1 MVSHL
6 RGRQLNPSKIE
17 IYRADVSHRLQRLQE
32 CSVGRSADL
41 LHYVYSMVCAC
52 VSHVCLLVYLF
63 VFSLCECVSLCE

>member
-32 CSVGRSADL
+32 CSVGRSDL
-41 LHYVYSMVCAC
+41 FYCIMYTVCVC
-52 VSHVCLLVYLF
+52 VCGSHVCLWVCLF
-63 VFSLCECVSLCE
+63 VFFLCVCFFV